1 MFAQCLLKSSGCPAG
16 ALTLPDKILQMQFN
30 TNEINELIRSR
41 RAIFPKSYRPG
52 KPVERAIIEQLLE
65 NANWAPTHK
74 RTEPWRFQV
83 FHSEESRRRLS
94 EYLSG
99 FYRKNTP
106 PELFSEEK
114 MKKNSENPLLSG
126 AVIAI
131 VMQREPAESLPE
143 FEEIASVAM
152 AVQNMW
158 LTCTALGLG
167 CYWSTPK
174 AALMADE
181 FLGLQP
187 GQRCLGLF
195 YLGWH
200 EMPEL
205 PGKRAP
211 VEEKTV
217 WL

>member
-1 MFAQCLLKSSGCPAG
+1 MVFLIVPWQS
-16 ALTLPDKILQMQFN
+16 Q
-30 TNEINELIRSR
+30 EIFKHMHITATEISDIIRR
-41 RAIFPKSYRPG
+41 RRSVFPKSYIPG

-65 NANWAPTHK
+65 NANQAPTHK
-74 RTEPWRFQV
+74 LTEPWRFQV

-94 EYLSG
+94 AYLSD
-99 FYRKNTP
+99 FYQKNTP

-114 MKKNSENPLLSG
+114 FKKSSENPLRSG
-126 AVIAI
+126 AAIAI
-131 VMQREPAESLPE
+131 ILQRDPLESIPE

-167 CYWSTPK
+167 CYWSTPR
-174 AALMADE
+174 AALQADA
-181 FLGLQP
+181 FLGLAP
-187 GQRCLGLF
+187 GQRCLGFF
-195 YLGWH
+195 YMGWH

-205 PGKRAP
+205 PGKRRP
-211 VEEKTV
+211 VAEKTT